1 VSPLVAL
8 PVVFCTLWVVL
19 GLLAIRKVTRGR
31 EVTRGRSAT
40 HRAGAPS
47 AVTILK
53 PLAGADPS
61 LAENLASF
69 FEQAGVRFEIVFG
82 VARSDDASLP
92 IVAALMARYPKVP
105 ARVVITGE
113 GRGHNPKV
121 RNLRGMMPHAQN
133 DICLISDSNVRAPRH
148 YAREAVLRK
157 TEGVGVVSHLFA
169 GRGGAGLGATLEIV
183 ELAGF
188 CAAGVALPTL
198 VGEASLVGKSILFSR
213 AEFER
218 FGGFDEVEDV
228 LAEDYVMGQMYA
240 AHGMRVVLAP
250 TVLDNMVGTPAVRT
264 FFDRHLRWSMMRF
277 RLRPFWFWCEPLTS
291 PLAVAPFAWAA
302 FGGWGL
308 VHVAAI
314 ALLRDVAGYLML
326 NGPRGLLRVPL
337 GTLAREISFLAIFL
351 TTPLKRHVAWR
362 GHRMRLGP
370 KTTLVPA

>member
-1 VSPLVAL
+1 MNELLSL
-8 PVVFCTLWVVL
+8 PVLFCTLWVFL
-19 GLLAIRKVTRGR
+19 GLHAVRKVTRR
-31 EVTRGRSAT
+31 RGGALESAP
-40 HRAGAPS
+40 AIPS
-47 AVTILK
+47 ASLPAVTILK
-53 PLAGADPS
+53 PLAGADPN

-82 VARSDDASLP
+82 VARSDDAALP
-92 IVAALMARYPKVP
+92 VVAALMARYPGVP

-121 RNLRGMMPHAQN
+121 RNLRGMMPHAAN
-133 DICLISDSNVRAPRH
+133 DICLISDSNVRAPAH
-148 YAREAVLRK
+148 YAREALLQK
-157 TEGVGVVSHLFA
+157 TAGVGVVSHLFA
-169 GRGGAGLGATLEIV
+169 GHGGEGLGATLEIV

-213 AEFER
+213 SEFER

-228 LAEDYVMGQMYA
+228 LAEDYVMGRMYA

-308 VHVAAI
+308 LYVAGL
-314 ALLRDVAGYLML
+314 ALLRDVAGYLTL
-326 NGPRGLLRVPL
+326 NGARGVLRVPL
-337 GTLAREISFLAIFL
+337 GTLAREVSFLAIFL

-370 KTTLVPA
+370 KTILVPA